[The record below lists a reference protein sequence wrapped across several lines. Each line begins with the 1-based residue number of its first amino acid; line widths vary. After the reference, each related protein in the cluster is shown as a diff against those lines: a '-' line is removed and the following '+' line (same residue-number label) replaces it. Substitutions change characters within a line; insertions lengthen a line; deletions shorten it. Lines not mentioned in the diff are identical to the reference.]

1 MSFYRGKTL
10 NWEILV
16 MDNESFATFTLLI
29 LKIDV
34 ICPFR
39 CFPGLSRFPIP
50 CHPSAWAPLWAV
62 HCRALWAPEVAREP
76 QGELSPAFVVV
87 LEHAFLVFRL
97 YFSFD
102 YWFMSVLM
110 LNECC
115 YTFSL
120 FTKEIM
126 FSFLPSSSLCTCFLS
141 ATRLPL
147 LCKTKQ
153 VGVIGWHFTWCSY
166 PFSQDLSFKYLPFF
180 LF

>member
-1 MSFYRGKTL
+1 MSFYREKTL

-16 MDNESFATFTLLI
+16 MDNESFATFTLSI

-39 CFPGLSRFPIP
+39 CFPGLSGFPIP
-50 CHPSAWAPLWAV
+50 CLIHQHEHGSELYT
-62 HCRALWAPEVAREP
+62 CRALWAPEVAREP
-76 QGELSPAFVVV
+76 QGELGPAFVVV
-87 LEHAFLVFRL
+87 LWNMLSL
-97 YFSFD
+97 SFGSISVLII
-102 YWFMSVLM
+102 WFMSVLM

-115 YTFSL
+115 YIFSL

-153 VGVIGWHFTWCSY
+153 VGVIGWHFIWCSY
-166 PFSQDLSFKYLPFF
+166 PFSQDL
-180 LF
+180 